1 MRLTANEELFMHLCL
16 SQLDLER
23 QRIFI
28 KTRQSSVCK
37 QLCL

>member
-16 SQLDLER
+16 CQLDLER
-23 QRIFI
+23 QSILI